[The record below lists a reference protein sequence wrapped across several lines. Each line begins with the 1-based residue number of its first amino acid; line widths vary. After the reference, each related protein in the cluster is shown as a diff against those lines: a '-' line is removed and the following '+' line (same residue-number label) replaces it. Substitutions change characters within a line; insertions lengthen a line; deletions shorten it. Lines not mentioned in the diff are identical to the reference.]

1 MYVKQ
6 DYLRYQLCQC
16 AGLTTR

>member
-6 DYLRYQLCQC
+6 DTETGVSM
-16 AGLTTR
+16 GL

>member
-6 DYLRYQLCQC
+6 LNLE
-16 AGLTTR
+16 

>member
-6 DYLRYQLCQC
+6 D
-16 AGLTTR
+16 

>member
-6 DYLRYQLCQC
+6 I
-16 AGLTTR
+16 